1 MLTHSHNDKMAKKE
15 SNEFEKVIPDTSVII
30 EGLLSLKLEKKELKI
45 NEVVIH
51 EAVIAELEH
60 QANQGKAI
68 GYVGIDEL
76 KKLVDLANK
85 GEIKLRY
92 AGRRPSSSEIKYAS
106 LGEIDALIRQ
116 LAWEEDAILISADK
130 IQSKIAEARNV
141 KIIYVP
147 KEKGFRKLKLEEFF
161 DETTMSVHLREKV
174 MPMAKKGKPGSWQ
187 YVEIRKKLL
196 DAEEIKD
203 ISREIIEEARARDD
217 GFIEIEREGSTIVQL
232 GNFRIVIIKPPFS
245 DGWEITAVRPIK
257 KLNLEEYSMSDKL
270 KTRISEQAEGML
282 VAGSPGQGKTT
293 FTQAIAEYYGA
304 KGKVVKTVEAPRD
317 MVLPETI
324 TQLAISRGSP
334 EEVHDI
340 LLLSRP
346 DYTIFDEMRNT
357 PDFALFSDLRLAGV
371 GMIGVVH
378 ATSPIDAIQRFIGR
392 VELGVIPQVIDTVV
406 FIKNGEINKVLGIKM
421 EVKVPSGMTE
431 ADLARPVVVV
441 NDFETGK
448 IIAEIYSYGE
458 ETVVIPVKEE
468 KASGIKALAARS
480 IERVLQ
486 RYSENLHVDVL
497 SDNKAIVYVP
507 EKYIGNIIGKEGKNI
522 AKIEEELGLSIDV
535 RETEEMQRQGPSGKE
550 INYQIGETSKH
561 VEFYLGENL
570 VGKDVDIY
578 VNNDYIATFAV
589 GKKGTIKINKDNK
602 LGRTIVD
609 ALKHKEKV
617 LFYS

>member
-1 MLTHSHNDKMAKKE
+1 MTKKNIE
-15 SNEFEKVIPDTSVII
+15 EFEKVIPDTSVII
-30 EGLLSLKLEKKELKI
+30 EGLLSLKIEKEELKV
-45 NEVVIH
+45 NEVIIH

-76 KKLVDLANK
+76 KKLVELSEK
-85 GEIKLRY
+85 GKIKIRY
-92 AGRRPSSSEIKYAS
+92 AGRRPNISEIKYAS

-116 LAWEEDAILISADK
+116 LVWEEDALLISADK
-130 IQSKIAEARNV
+130 IQSKIAQARNIKV
-141 KIIYVP
+141 LFIP

-174 MPMAKKGKPGSWQ
+174 APMAKKGMPGSWQ

-196 DAEEIKD
+196 DADEIKD

-232 GNFRIVIIKPPFS
+232 GHFRIVITRPPFS
-245 DGWEITAVRPIK
+245 DGWEITTVRPIK
-257 KLNLEEYSMSDKL
+257 KLNLEEYKMSEKL
-270 KTRISEQAEGML
+270 RTRISEQAEGML

-293 FTQAIAEYYGA
+293 FTQAIAEHYAA

-334 EEVHDI
+334 EEVHDV

-392 VELGVIPQVIDTVV
+392 VELGVIPQVVDTVV

-431 ADLARPVVVV
+431 ADLARPIVVV

-458 ETVVIPVKEE
+458 ETVVVPVKEE
-468 KASGIKALAARS
+468 KASGIKLLAAKS
-480 IERVLQ
+480 IERSLQ
-486 RYSENLHVDVL
+486 RYSEHIHVDVL
-497 SDNKAIVYVP
+497 SDNKAIVYIP

-522 AKIEEELGLSIDV
+522 AQIEEELGLSIDV
-535 RETEEMQRQGPSGKE
+535 REMEELPRQKPTGNE
-550 INYQIGETSKH
+550 INYQLGETSKH
-561 VEFYLGENL
+561 VEFYLGESL

-589 GKKGTIKINKDNK
+589 GKKGTVRINKDNK

-609 ALKHKEKV
+609 ALKHKEK
-617 LFYS
+617 LLLYG